1 MTKTTGR
8 ELHTRRETELRMP
21 WELGVGLAVVEEML
35 EGDVSLEGSYEILS
49 RNSMTWKQTS

>member
-1 MTKTTGR
+1 
-8 ELHTRRETELRMP
+8 MP